1 MKNLL
6 LLFMTS
12 LMIISCNSQTD
23 LDSLKFG
30 DNVLTIIKDIKGIEK
45 TREIDY
51 GLLSYE
57 TQELENFKF
66 GDVAISKFKIPDSYD
81 YGSNKLSM
89 HVDQYDSN
97 KYLGTTL
104 EITNIEESKKI
115 LMYLEQ
121 KYGKP
126 EKRYQAGDNNG
137 KAYLW
142 DIEPLKKTI
151 LVTQVTEYTRKNNT
165 YLYTRIVIVKEGIR
179 LENTDDVKFPTITD
193 QIKYLHPKLK

>member
-1 MKNLL
+1 MNKLI
-6 LLFMTS
+6 LLFTAI
-12 LMIISCNSQTD
+12 LMITSCSSQTD
-23 LDSLKFG
+23 IDTLKFG
-30 DNVLTIIKDIKGIEK
+30 DNVLTIIKDIEDIEK
-45 TREIDY
+45 TRETDY

-57 TQELENFKF
+57 TQELQNFKF
-66 GDVAISKFKIPDSYD
+66 GNVSISKFKIPDSYD
-81 YGSNKLSM
+81 YGSNKLSI
-89 HVDQYDSN
+89 HIDQYDSN

-142 DIEPLKKTI
+142 NIESLKKTI
-151 LVTQVTEYTRKNNT
+151 LVTQVIEYTRKDNT
-165 YLYTRIVIVKEGIR
+165 YLSTRIVIVKEGIR